1 MVTLATA
8 KPRNNLTLFIDA
20 DDTLWENN
28 IYFERAIDDFIGF
41 LQHSTLDAAQIRAS
55 LLEIERVNV
64 QVHGYGARSFAQSL
78 RDAYI
83 NLSEREISPDDI
95 NVILGYGERILSH
108 PLELIEGV
116 KETLEVLATRHTLVL
131 FTKGH
136 EEDQRLK
143 IDASGLLPYFAHTHI
158 AMEKEVASYHDLIA
172 TTGAMREQTWMIG
185 NSPKSDIR
193 PALEAGLSAVLI
205 PHRHTWQM
213 EHAEIEERHERLIVL
228 QRFSQLLQHF

>member
-1 MVTLATA
+1 MATLATA

-41 LQHSTLDAAQIRAS
+41 LRHSTLDAAQIRAS
-55 LLEIERVNV
+55 LLEIERANV
-64 QVHGYGARSFAQSL
+64 KVHGYGARSFAQSL

-143 IDASGLLPYFAHTHI
+143 IDASGLVPYFARTHI

-172 TTGAMREQTWMIG
+172 TTGAIREQTWMIG

-205 PHRHTWQM
+205 PHQHTWQM